1 MKKIFKSY
9 VFECIYRPEKLITFQ
24 IFSGVPLKKAKKCF
38 LIFNL
43 HCGLRLFVQLS
54 RFCCVSRNWMTF
66 CKYCLI
72 FSIPAFFLKRFQDGE
87 GLEMIWCTFQWSLQE
102 SIQMD
107 SFWKSK
113 LEIETCPIANIF
125 LWNVIYGF
133 LPVLVMEVVC
143 FITIHP
149 KKSLHL
155 FHCAFFL
162 FLLFPPLLYQR
173 RHHYYHQNHHDH

>member
-1 MKKIFKSY
+1 MKWTHLLKALKIDHYCS
-9 VFECIYRPEKLITFQ
+9 Q
-24 IFSGVPLKKAKKCF
+24 IFSGGLHKRLKSVFWF
-38 LIFNL
+38 LIYIAVYIYLYNCL
-43 HCGLRLFVQLS
+43 V
-54 RFCCVSRNWMTF
+54 FCCVSRNWMTI

-72 FSIPAFFLKRFQDGE
+72 FSIPAFILKRFQDGE

-162 FLLFPPLLYQR
+162 FLLFPPLLCQR

>member
-1 MKKIFKSY
+1 MYFFKCTHLLKARKIDHH
-9 VFECIYRPEKLITFQ
+9 CFQ
-24 IFSGVPLKKAKKCF
+24 IFSGGPLKKAKKCF

-107 SFWKSK
+107 SFWRSK
-113 LEIETCPIANIF
+113 LEIETCPNANF
-125 LWNVIYGF
+125 FLLWNVIYGF

-162 FLLFPPLLYQR
+162 FLLFPPLLCQR
-173 RHHYYHQNHHDH
+173 RHHYYQHYHHDH